1 MTFGRVARALLT
13 TTCVIGMTGGLGAS
27 AASAGAAERPLP
39 PASPEQ
45 ARAEAIAQQTANDA
59 DAEFV
64 SMMMPHHFQ
73 ALVMSGMA
81 PERSNDQEL
90 LTLADRIDAEQDI
103 EISMMQSWQGW
114 RDLEVTDAEE
124 AYQEI
129 LQDPEM
135 LEQMGMATPGELD
148 ERSGSTGTAFD
159 VQYLELMIEHHEG
172 AIDMLVDVITNGND
186 ATLEG
191 WATDM
196 LTTQQTQI
204 RQMEAMLEAK
214 S

>member
-1 MTFGRVARALLT
+1 MTFGRGARALLT
-13 TTCVIGMTGGLGAS
+13 TTCVIGMTGGM

-39 PASPEQ
+39 PASPAE
-45 ARAEAIAQQTANDA
+45 ARAEAVAQQTANDA

-64 SMMMPHHFQ
+64 SMMIPHHFQ

-81 PERSNDQEL
+81 PERSSDQEL

-129 LQDPEM
+129 LQDPERR
-135 LEQMGMATPGELD
+135 EQMGMAAPQGLD
-148 ERSGSTGTAFD
+148 ESSGTTRTA
-159 VQYLELMIEHHEG
+159 Y
-172 AIDMLVDVITNGND
+172 
-186 ATLEG
+186 
-191 WATDM
+191 
-196 LTTQQTQI
+196 
-204 RQMEAMLEAK
+204 EAQ
-214 S
+214 

>member
-13 TTCVIGMTGGLGAS
+13 TTCVIGMTGGM

-64 SMMMPHHFQ
+64 SMMIPHHFQ

-129 LQDPEM
+129 LQDPEI
-135 LEQMGMATPGELD
+135 LEQMGMATPEELD
-148 ERSGSTGTAFD
+148 EMSGSTGTAFD

>member
-13 TTCVIGMTGGLGAS
+13 TTCVIGMTGGM

-64 SMMMPHHFQ
+64 SMMIPHHFQ

-135 LEQMGMATPGELD
+135 LEQMGMATPEELD
-148 ERSGSTGTAFD
+148 EMSGSTGTAFD